1 MDRLQFKRWNFTS
14 DLAPSAVLSLKNEC
28 GIYVLEFSNG
38 EQYVGQTIHFP
49 IRLAKHRRTYPD
61 IIAINFAEVPEDNL
75 NMAEYSEI
83 QRRRRS
89 GILLRN
95 KTLLAQPLGDSPLD
109 DLIDQ
114 QEQAAWLD
122 VEATDDEEIH
132 IGGRAELARE
142 RTLSNK
148 KFAELQQQPHFEE
161 ALKSLAAY
169 VAYVI
174 PYPHLT
180 EKKTWTVTAMPST
193 NRTSTDKRVATLSVN
208 NVEMMYLRLLRD
220 YENGDWT
227 PLTILNVADTY
238 QAPPYMRDYVYSHSY
253 RSAGPVKVVS
263 IMGDFLIKELLMDDA
278 ILLAA
283 RELALGQM
291 RKGTTMF
298 SKYHNE
304 ALSDAIFKRIDQ
316 WVDENKGLH

>member
-1 MDRLQFKRWNFTS
+1 MKTLQFKRWKFTS
-14 DLAPSAVLSLKNEC
+14 DLAPSAVLTLKNEC
-28 GIYVLEFSNG
+28 GIYVLEFANG

-49 IRLAKHRRTYPD
+49 TRLAKHRRTYPD
-61 IIAINFAEVPEDNL
+61 IIAINFSEVAAPDL
-75 NMAEYSEI
+75 NMAEYGEI

-109 DLIDQ
+109 NLIDQ

-122 VEATDDEEIH
+122 VVATDDEEIH
-132 IGGRAELARE
+132 IGDRAEVARG
-142 RTLSNK
+142 RTQSDK
-148 KFAELQQQPHFEE
+148 KFDELQQQPHFEE
-161 ALKSLAAY
+161 ALNSLAAY

-180 EKKTWTVTAMPST
+180 ENKTWTVTAMPAT
-193 NRTSTDKRVATLSVN
+193 NRRSTDKRVAALSVN
-208 NVEMMYLRLLRD
+208 NVEMMYLRLVRD
-220 YENGDWT
+220 DEDGEWV
-227 PLTILNVADTY
+227 PLTTLNVADTY
-238 QAPPYMRDYVYSHSY
+238 QPPLYMHDFVYPVSY
-253 RSAGPVKVVS
+253 RSAGPIKAIS
-263 IMGDFLIKELLMDDA
+263 MDGFFIKEFLMDDA

-298 SKYHNE
+298 SKYHND
-304 ALSDAIFKRIDQ
+304 ALSDAIFERIDQ
-316 WVDENKGLH
+316 WIEENKELH

>member
-1 MDRLQFKRWNFTS
+1 MDTLQFKRWNFTS

-28 GIYVLEFSNG
+28 GIYVLEFANG

-49 IRLAKHRRTYPD
+49 IRLTKHRRTYPD
-61 IIAINFAEVPEDNL
+61 IIAINFAEVPAPDL
-75 NMAEYSEI
+75 NMAEYGEI

-114 QEQAAWLD
+114 QEQAEWLD
-122 VEATDDEEIH
+122 VAATDDEEVR
-132 IGGRAELARE
+132 IGDRAEVARG

-161 ALKSLAAY
+161 ALNSLAAY

-193 NRTSTDKRVATLSVN
+193 NRRPTDKRVATLSVN
-208 NVEMMYLRLLRD
+208 NVEMMYLRLVRD
-220 YENGDWT
+220 YKSGEWAPVAT
-227 PLTILNVADTY
+227 LNVADSY
-238 QAPPYMRDYVYSHSY
+238 QPPLYMRNFVYPASY
-253 RSAGPVKVVS
+253 RSAGPVKAV
-263 IMGDFLIKELLMDDA
+263 IMDGFFIKEFLMDDA

-298 SKYHNE
+298 SKYHND

-316 WVDENKGLH
+316 WINENKGLH

>member
-1 MDRLQFKRWNFTS
+1 MDTLRFKRWNFTS
-14 DLAPSAVLSLKNEC
+14 DLAPSAVLSLKSEC
-28 GIYVLEFSNG
+28 GIYVLEFANG

-61 IIAINFAEVPEDNL
+61 IIAINFAEVPAPDL
-75 NMAEYSEI
+75 NMAEYGEI

-114 QEQAAWLD
+114 QEQAEWLD
-122 VEATDDEEIH
+122 VAATDDEEVR
-132 IGGRAELARE
+132 IGDRAEVARG

-161 ALKSLAAY
+161 ALNSLAAY

-193 NRTSTDKRVATLSVN
+193 NRRPTDKRVATLSVN
-208 NVEMMYLRLLRD
+208 NVEMMYLRLVRD
-220 YENGDWT
+220 YKSGEWAPVAT
-227 PLTILNVADTY
+227 LNVADSY
-238 QAPPYMRDYVYSHSY
+238 QPPLYMRNFVYPASY
-253 RSAGPVKVVS
+253 RSAGPVKAV
-263 IMGDFLIKELLMDDA
+263 IMDGFFIKEFLMDDA

-298 SKYHNE
+298 SKYHND

-316 WVDENKGLH
+316 WINENKGLH

>member
-1 MDRLQFKRWNFTS
+1 MDTLRFKRWNFTS
-14 DLAPSAVLSLKNEC
+14 DLAPSAVLSLKSEC
-28 GIYVLEFSNG
+28 GIYVLEFANG

-49 IRLAKHRRTYPD
+49 TRLAKHRRTYPD
-61 IIAINFAEVPEDNL
+61 IIAINFAEVAAKDL
-75 NMAEYSEI
+75 NIAEYGEI

-122 VEATDDEEIH
+122 VAATDDEEIH
-132 IGGRAELARE
+132 IGDRAEEARG

-161 ALKSLAAY
+161 ALNSLAAY

-193 NRTSTDKRVATLSVN
+193 NRRPTDKRVAALSVN
-208 NVEMMYLRLLRD
+208 NVEMMYLRLVRGYQD
-220 YENGDWT
+220 GEWT
-227 PLTILNVADTY
+227 PVATLNVADTY
-238 QAPPYMRDYVYSHSY
+238 QPPPYMRDFVYPGSY
-253 RSAGPVKVVS
+253 RSAGPVKAI
-263 IMGDFLIKELLMDDA
+263 IMEEFLIKEFLMNDA

-298 SKYHNE
+298 SKYHND
-304 ALSDAIFKRIDQ
+304 ALSDAIFERIDQ
-316 WVDENKGLH
+316 WITDNNQMFF

>member
-1 MDRLQFKRWNFTS
+1 MDTLRFKRWNFTS

-28 GIYVLEFSNG
+28 GIYVLEFANG

-61 IIAINFAEVPEDNL
+61 IIAINFAEVAAKDL
-75 NMAEYSEI
+75 NMAEYGEI

-122 VEATDDEEIH
+122 VAATDDEEIH
-132 IGGRAELARE
+132 IGDRAEVARG

-148 KFAELQQQPHFEE
+148 NFDQLQQQPHFEE
-161 ALKSLAAY
+161 ALNSLAAY

-193 NRTSTDKRVATLSVN
+193 NRRPTDKRVAALSVN
-208 NVEMMYLRLLRD
+208 NVEMIYLRLVRGYQD
-220 YENGDWT
+220 GEWT
-227 PLTILNVADTY
+227 PVATLNVADSY
-238 QAPPYMRDYVYSHSY
+238 QPPLYMRDFVYRGSY
-253 RSAGPVKVVS
+253 RSAGPVKAI
-263 IMGDFLIKELLMDDA
+263 IMDEFLIKEFLMDDA

-298 SKYHNE
+298 SKYHND
-304 ALSDAIFKRIDQ
+304 ALSDAIFERIDQ
-316 WVDENKGLH
+316 WVDENKALH